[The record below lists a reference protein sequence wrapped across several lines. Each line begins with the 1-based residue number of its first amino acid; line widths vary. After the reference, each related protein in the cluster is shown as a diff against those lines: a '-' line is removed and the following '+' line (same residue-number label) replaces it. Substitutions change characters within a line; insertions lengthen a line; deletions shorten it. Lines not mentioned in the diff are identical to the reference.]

1 MIAPLAKT
9 FRRTLSVYGAF
20 ALNMPKLFLAYRA
33 WVFAEVFVQLL
44 GMVIFAYFW
53 RAVYAGQ
60 SEIRGLSL
68 QQTLNY
74 VLISQV
80 FLQLAVSRMIL
91 YMGDF
96 LREGKIAL
104 EMVRPVDFQGRFY
117 AETLA
122 ELITDLLLKAPLLLV
137 AVSVFGLTLPTNPLI
152 WGAFFVSL
160 LIGQSALF
168 CFDWIFCCLAF
179 YTTEVWGLS
188 VFREGVGT
196 FFSGALVPLVLM
208 PGWLEGVAE
217 ALPFAQ
223 AFYIPVSLLSG
234 ITPLAD
240 IPRLWLVQLAWLVGL
255 WGFSRLI
262 FRVAA
267 RKVTVQG
274 G

>member
-1 MIAPLAKT
+1 MTGLAT
-9 FRRTLSVYGAF
+9 SLRRTLSVYGAF

-60 SEIRGLSL
+60 SDIRGLSL

-91 YMGDF
+91 YLGDF
-96 LREGKIAL
+96 LREGKIVL
-104 EMVRPVDFQGRFY
+104 EMARPVDFQGRFY

-122 ELITDLLLKAPLLLV
+122 ELAMDLTLKAPLLLV
-137 AVSVFGLTLPTNPLI
+137 AVFAFGLTLPADPLV

-160 LIGQSALF
+160 FIGQTALF
-168 CFDWIFCCLAF
+168 CFDWLFCSLAF

-196 FFSGALVPLVLM
+196 FFSGALVPLALM
-208 PGWLEGVAE
+208 PGWLEAVAQ
-217 ALPFAQ
+217 ALSFAQ

-234 ITPLAD
+234 ITPLED
-240 IPRLWLVQLAWLVGL
+240 IPQLWLVQLAWLAGL
-255 WGFSRLI
+255 FALSRI
-262 FRVAA
+262 VFRVAA